1 MKPLY
6 MIATTALTS
15 AFLLVAP
22 VLAEEV
28 DGHGHT
34 KDHGIKVSSPAPD
47 HGTEHGHV
55 AATHFGERKFGS
67 VKEAWAFLTAKV
79 AEGEALLAEGRTE
92 TLHEAG
98 EHLGAAI
105 HSLKAN
111 AETLTH
117 DGKTRLISALKHL
130 GKAADDLHH
139 ATEGLDADA
148 TALSLKKIKAL
159 LPIVH
164 ELHPEGTI

>member
-1 MKPLY
+1 MKPLN
-6 MIATTALTS
+6 MIATAALTS

-34 KDHGIKVSSPAPD
+34 KDHGIEVSSPAPD
-47 HGTEHGHV
+47 HGTEHGHA
-55 AATHFGERKFGS
+55 AATHFEEKKFS
-67 VKEAWAFLTAKV
+67 SSKEAWAFLTTKV
-79 AEGEALLAEGRTE
+79 AEGEALLSEGRSE

-98 EHLGAAI
+98 EQIGAAI

-117 DGKTRLISALKHL
+117 DGKAKLISALKQL

-139 ATEGLDADA
+139 ATEGGDADA
-148 TALSLKKIKAL
+148 TALGLKKIKGL

-164 ELHPEGTI
+164 GLHPEGTI